1 LFGGSKLV
9 YVLTRNTYGQVII
22 GIRNERQLEMSRQ
35 KKSTKPVR
43 EIQFYVIEIT
53 DWKHFY
59 SLALNDNDSLKDL
72 FGPSLYRE
80 HKSLALSGVFLEPK
94 KIVGKDLQIKLFGS
108 RDISVVLNKPED
120 YPRASVKAVGGL
132 TVRGKTRVYY
142 GSLPMDMY
150 ILIANMLTA
159 EKIKY
164 ITMMGD
170 ALFRGKADIHSI
182 DFEEEYDQEDLE

>member
-1 LFGGSKLV
+1 
-9 YVLTRNTYGQVII
+9 
-22 GIRNERQLEMSRQ
+22 MSRQ

-72 FGPSLYRE
+72 FGPGLYRE

-94 KIVGKDLQIKLFGS
+94 KIAGKDLQIKLFGS
-108 RDISVVLNKPED
+108 RDISEVLDKPED

-132 TVRGKTRVYY
+132 TVRGKTREYF
-142 GSLPMDMY
+142 GSLPMDIY
-150 ILIANMLTA
+150 ILIANMLA
-159 EKIKY
+159 AGKVKY
-164 ITMMGD
+164 LSMLGD

-182 DFEEEYDQEDLE
+182 DFEETHDTDE

>member
-1 LFGGSKLV
+1 
-9 YVLTRNTYGQVII
+9 
-22 GIRNERQLEMSRQ
+22 
-35 KKSTKPVR
+35 
-43 EIQFYVIEIT
+43 
-53 DWKHFY
+53 
-59 SLALNDNDSLKDL
+59 
-72 FGPSLYRE
+72 
-80 HKSLALSGVFLEPK
+80 
-94 KIVGKDLQIKLFGS
+94 
-108 RDISVVLNKPED
+108 
-120 YPRASVKAVGGL
+120 
-132 TVRGKTRVYY
+132 VYY